1 MCFKT
6 IKRMKKSLLLLMTL
20 FASLTAWAGDVNL
33 TEDTNEAE
41 GTAARWFV
49 TMPAGTEEN
58 HLTLSDASIT
68 TFKVYDDGG
77 KDGNYSNGC
86 RSRLIITAPEGY
98 SIQLSGRIKTERSWD
113 KLTVYDG
120 DGTSTTKLLNEVNG
134 NTSEWLAIDQVRSTG
149 QSMTLYFYSD
159 NSGVYEGFDLTV
171 ELFNP
176 TEKRVIT
183 VNSADNGSMESNK
196 TEAMVEEVI
205 TLTATPNSDYVLSG
219 LSVKDANEND
229 VAVDWITYLNT
240 ATFIMPASAVSVTPT
255 FTEATGDAPFI
266 NMPHIGTKNITIP
279 EGLMSLKVYDDGG
292 KDGNLTP
299 NSSGYL
305 VLTAPEGY
313 NLKVSG
319 TITAGGTNTS
329 DQVTV
334 YDGIDKTAPKLIDYA
349 QSSSWYNTTDIPTA
363 TSTGQSIMIWFVG
376 YWTNCKGLDLTVDL
390 VSTSTEYGIT
400 VYNPDKGGTVTPD
413 VDAAVV
419 DQTVTLTAS
428 PDEGYVVTDLVVTDA
443 NNNVLAVTDMKWYT
457 GTNTATFSMPASTV
471 SVTPTFSNDLTSLF
485 IDMPKTGMKNA
496 IIPESVAS
504 FKVYDD
510 GGSEGKYSFSCDGTL
525 VMTAPEGY
533 RLQLSGNIMT
543 SQEEYFTVYDGNS
556 ASGTKLLDAAKS
568 DDYYEWTTIATV
580 TSTGQSMTLYFY
592 SDDSAGITDGLDLT
606 VTLVPESYTIS
617 LPESFEHGT
626 VTADKETAAVGQT
639 VTLTVTP
646 DDGYKLENLTV
657 TTVDTEPSGAPLR
670 LRGGTVELTPGENGT
685 YTFAMPAAP
694 VTVNATFKKTTI
706 TGVEDINAADRK
718 LGQRFN
724 VMGQPVGKDYKGIVI
739 EDGKKIVVR

>member
-1 MCFKT
+1 
-6 IKRMKKSLLLLMTL
+6 MTL

-33 TEDTNEAE
+33 TEDKNEAE

-77 KDGNYSNGC
+77 KDGNYSNAC
-86 RSRLIITAPEGY
+86 RSLLIITAPEGY
-98 SIQLSGRIKTERSWD
+98 SIQLSGRIKTERGWD

-120 DGTSTTKLLNEVNG
+120 NGTSTTKLLNEVSG
-134 NTSEWLAIDQVRSTG
+134 NNSEWLAIDQVRSSG
-149 QSMTLYFYSD
+149 QSMTFYFYSD

-171 ELFNP
+171 ELFDP
-176 TEKRVIT
+176 TEKRAIT
-183 VNSADNGSMESNK
+183 VNPADNGSMESNK
-196 TEAMVEEVI
+196 TEAVIEEVV
-205 TLTATPNSDYVLSG
+205 TLTATPSEGYVLSG

-255 FTEATGDAPFI
+255 FTEATGDAPYI
-266 NMPHIGTKNITIP
+266 NMPYVGTKNITIP

-299 NSSGYL
+299 NSFGYL

-334 YDGIDKTAPKLIDYA
+334 YNGIDKTAPKLIDNA
-349 QSSSWYNTTDIPTA
+349 QSSSWYRTTDIPTA

-376 YWTNCKGLDLTVDL
+376 GWDGCKGLDLTVDL

-400 VYNPDKGGTVTPD
+400 VYNPDEGGTVTPD

-419 DQTVTLTAS
+419 NQTVTLTAS
-428 PDEGYVVTDLVVTDA
+428 PDEGYVVTDLVVTDI
-443 NNNVLAVTDMKWYT
+443 NSNLLDVTDMKWYT
-457 GTNTATFSMPASTV
+457 GTNTATFTMPASTV
-471 SVTPTFSNDLTSLF
+471 SVTPTFSDDLTSLF

-504 FKVYDD
+504 FKVYDN
-510 GGSEGKYSFSCDGTL
+510 GGSEGDYSFSCDGTL
-525 VMTAPEGY
+525 VMTAPAGY
-533 RLQLSGNIMT
+533 KLQLSGNIMT
-543 SQEEYFTVYDGNS
+543 SQEDYLTVYDGNS
-556 ASGTKLLDAAKS
+556 ASGTKLLDAAMS
-568 DDYYEWTTIATV
+568 DDYYEWTSIATL
-580 TSTGQSMTLYFY
+580 TSTGQSLTLYFY
-592 SDDSAGITDGLDLT
+592 SDDSAGLTDGLNLT

-626 VTADKETAAVGQT
+626 VTADKETAAVGET

-646 DDGYKLENLTV
+646 DDGYELENLTV
-657 TTVDTEPSGAPLR
+657 TTVDAEPSGAPMLR
-670 LRGGTVELTPGENGT
+670 LSGGNVELTPGDNGT
-685 YTFAMPAAP
+685 YTFQMPAAP
-694 VTVNATFKKTTI
+694 VTVSATFKDTII
-706 TGVEDINAADRK
+706 TGVEDINVAQPKA
-718 LGQRFN
+718 GQRYN
-724 VMGQPVGKDYKGIVI
+724 IMGQPVGKDYKGIVI
-739 EDGKKIVVR
+739 ENGKKRVIK

>member
-1 MCFKT
+1 
-6 IKRMKKSLLLLMTL
+6 MTL

-77 KDGNYSNGC
+77 KDGNYSKGC
-86 RSRLIITAPEGY
+86 RSLLIITAPEGY

-120 DGTSTTKLLNEVNG
+120 DGTSTTKLLNEVSG
-134 NTSEWLAIDQVRSTG
+134 NNSEWLAIDQVRSSG
-149 QSMTLYFYSD
+149 QSMTFYFYSD
-159 NSGVYEGFDLTV
+159 NSSVYEGFDLTV
-171 ELFNP
+171 ELFDP
-176 TEKRVIT
+176 TEKRAIT

-196 TEAMVEEVI
+196 TEAVIEEVV
-205 TLTATPNSDYVLSG
+205 TLTATPSEGYVLSG

-255 FTEATGDAPFI
+255 FTEATSDAPYI
-266 NMPHIGTKNITIP
+266 NMPYVGTKNITIP

-299 NSSGYL
+299 NCFGYL

-319 TITAGGTNTS
+319 TIAAGGTNTS

-334 YDGIDKTAPKLIDYA
+334 YNGIDKTAPKLIDNA
-349 QSSSWYNTTDIPTA
+349 QSSSWYRTTDIPTA

-376 YWTNCKGLDLTVDL
+376 SWDGCKGLDLTVDL

-400 VYNPDKGGTVTPD
+400 VYNPDEGGTVTPD

-419 DQTVTLTAS
+419 NQIVTLTAS
-428 PDEGYVVTDLVVTDA
+428 PDEGYVVTDLVVTDINSNLLDA
-443 NNNVLAVTDMKWYT
+443 TDMKWYT
-457 GTNTATFSMPASTV
+457 GTNTATFTMPASTV
-471 SVTPTFSNDLTSLF
+471 SVTPTFSDDLTSLF

-504 FKVYDD
+504 FKVYDN
-510 GGSEGKYSFSCDGTL
+510 GGSEGDYSFSCDGTL
-525 VMTAPEGY
+525 VMTAPAGY

-543 SQEEYFTVYDGNS
+543 SQEDYLTVYDGNS
-556 ASGTKLLDAAKS
+556 ASGTKLLDAAMS
-568 DDYYEWTTIATV
+568 DDYYEWTSIATL
-580 TSTGQSMTLYFY
+580 TSTGQSLTLYFY
-592 SDDSAGITDGLDLT
+592 SDDSAGLTDGLDLT

-626 VTADKETAAVGQT
+626 VTADKETAAVGET

-646 DDGYKLENLTV
+646 DDGYELENLTV
-657 TTVDTEPSGAPLR
+657 TTVDTEPSGAPMLR
-670 LRGGTVELTPGENGT
+670 LSGGNVELTPGENGT
-685 YTFAMPAAP
+685 YTFQMPAAP
-694 VTVNATFKKTTI
+694 VTVSATFKDTI
-706 TGVEDINAADRK
+706 ITEVVDINAADCNR
-718 LGQRFN
+718 GQRYN
-724 VMGQPVGKDYKGIVI
+724 IMGQPVAGDYKGIVI
-739 EDGKKIVVR
+739 EDGRKIIVR